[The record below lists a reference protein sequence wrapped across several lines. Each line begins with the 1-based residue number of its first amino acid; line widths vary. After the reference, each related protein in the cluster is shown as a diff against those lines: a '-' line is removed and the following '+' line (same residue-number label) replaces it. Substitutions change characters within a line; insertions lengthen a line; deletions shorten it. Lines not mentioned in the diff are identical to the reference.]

1 MKRLATQLWAGEISL
16 RQAFWTYAVFGGLL
30 VNLITHLLLLILIVR
45 DASMVFV
52 AFAFALPIPYNVFVA
67 VAVWR
72 SAGRYEG
79 PKNHAELARIATIIL
94 MIGMTV
100 A

>member
-1 MKRLATQLWAGEISL
+1 M
-16 RQAFWTYAVFGGLL
+16 AFT
-30 VNLITHLLLLILIVR
+30 
-45 DASMVFV
+45 
-52 AFAFALPIPYNVFVA
+52 LPKPYNIFVA

-79 PKNHAELARIATIIL
+79 PETHAELARIVTVIL